1 MSEIY
6 KDTLVLVDGD
16 RTTLD
21 TDRLQKELM
30 RVVINFG
37 YNPETI
43 KTEIAQ
49 AKASDDIYSPLDTLC
64 TADEYRINDRRS
76 LTGESELRAQSE
88 MLRRITSAYT
98 PIDIMKKRN
107 LMPDAEVFLEEL
119 SRKGVDFGIF
129 TRGVKNWQRLKLVA
143 AGIDSLPTKYTEE
156 SHKYEYINECFNGEE
171 FVVNGFERYEGKR
184 YNTVVAVDDKEANLD
199 GLVKAAIG
207 VHVLPDDRTI
217 KDPLAV
223 ERTSGQPSNLVRVVG
238 MRGVS
243 AYFRLSEKTGGF
255 HQAIDSLDKITT
267 R

>member
-6 KDTLVLVDGD
+6 KNTLVLVDGD
-16 RTTLD
+16 RTTLN

-30 RVVINFG
+30 RVVVNFG
-37 YNPETI
+37 YNPKTLE
-43 KTEIAQ
+43 TEIAQ
-49 AKASDDIYSPLDTLC
+49 AKARDGIYSPLDTLC
-64 TADEYRINDRRS
+64 TADEYRMWDKRS

-88 MLRRITSAYT
+88 ILRRITSAYT
-98 PIDIMKKRN
+98 PIDTMKKRN

-119 SRKGVDFGIF
+119 ARTGVDFGIF

-143 AGIDSLPTKYTEE
+143 AGIDSLPTKYTQE
-156 SHKYEYINECFNGEE
+156 SHKYEYINDCFDGEE
-171 FVVNGFERYEGKR
+171 FVINGFDRYEGKR
-184 YNTVVAVDDKEANLD
+184 YDTVVAIDDKEVNLD
-199 GLVKAAIG
+199 RLVEAAVG
-207 VHVLPDDRTI
+207 VHVLQDDRTI
-217 KDPLAV
+217 KDPLSV